1 MIEPLLELAPNVLS
15 RLAERLETGELRLPT
30 TAIAVSAAI
39 GREIPDNALET
50 LNEMH
55 NLGATSVTAASWI
68 RSLQAASARRNLPE
82 LVWSGPE
89 AKGVHT
95 RQTRQ
100 VFEGLIDHAE
110 HSVWI
115 STYAYFNGPEAF
127 KRLAQRMDA
136 APGLSVHILM
146 NLSPDMR
153 EDGTPTERV
162 SRFARQF
169 WNRDWPGQ
177 RRPSVFYDPRSLEPD
192 QNAVLHA
199 KALVCDH
206 QHILITSAN
215 LTESAF
221 DRNYELGLLVH
232 DEALARAAASQF
244 QTLVDLDLLIP
255 LPSG

>member
-1 MIEPLLELAPNVLS
+1 MTGPLLELAPNVLS
-15 RLAERLETGELRLPT
+15 RLVESLETGELRLPT

-39 GREIPDNALET
+39 GREIPNNALAT
-50 LNEMH
+50 LNHMH
-55 NLGATSVTAASWI
+55 SLGVTPVAAAAWI
-68 RSLQAASARRNLPE
+68 SSLQAASARRNLPE

-127 KRLAQRMDA
+127 KRLAQRMDT
-136 APGLSVHILM
+136 APGLSVRILM
-146 NLSPDMR
+146 NLSPDKY
-153 EDGTPTERV
+153 EDGTPAERV
-162 SRFARQF
+162 KRFARQF

-177 RRPSVFYDPRSLEPD
+177 RRPTVFYDPRSLEPG

-199 KALVCDH
+199 KALVCDD

-221 DRNYELGLLVH
+221 DRNFELGLLVH

-244 QTLVDLDLLIP
+244 QILMDREFLVA
-255 LPSG
+255 LPNG

>member
-1 MIEPLLELAPNVLS
+1 MTDALIELAPNVLT
-15 RLAERLETGELRLPT
+15 RLMESLETGELRLPA

-39 GREIPDNALET
+39 GCEIPDSALT
-50 LNEMH
+50 SLNKMH
-55 NLGATSVTAASWI
+55 GLGVAPMAVAVWI
-68 RSLQAASARRNLPE
+68 RSLQSASARRNLPE

-127 KRLAQRMDA
+127 KRLAQRMED
-136 APGLSVHILM
+136 APGLSVRILM
-146 NLSPDMR
+146 NLSPDKR
-153 EDGTPTERV
+153 EDGTPAERV
-162 SRFARQF
+162 TRFARRF
-169 WNRDWPGQ
+169 WKNDWPGQ
-177 RRPSVFYDPRSLEPD
+177 RRPNVFYDPRSLEPD
-192 QNAVLHA
+192 HNAVLHA
-199 KALVCDH
+199 KALVCDDKH
-206 QHILITSAN
+206 LLITSAN

-221 DRNYELGLLVH
+221 DRNFELGLLVH

-244 QTLVDLDLLIP
+244 QILVDRNLLTP
-255 LPSG
+255 LPNS

>member
-1 MIEPLLELAPNVLS
+1 MTGPLLELPPNVLT
-15 RLAERLETGELRLPT
+15 RLVESLQTGELRLP
-30 TAIAVSAAI
+30 ASVIAVSAAI
-39 GREIPDNALET
+39 GQEIPDSALAA
-50 LNEMH
+50 LNQMH
-55 NLGATSVTAASWI
+55 SLGVTPVAAAAWI
-68 RSLQAASARRNLPE
+68 RSLQIASARRNLPE

-136 APGLSVHILM
+136 APGLNVRILL
-146 NLSPDMR
+146 NLSPDKR
-153 EDGTPTERV
+153 KDGTPDETIK
-162 SRFARQF
+162 SFAQQF

-177 RRPSVFYDPRSLEPD
+177 RRPNVFYDPRSLEPG

-199 KALVCDH
+199 KAVVSDD

-244 QTLVDLDLLIP
+244 QTLVDLDLLKP

>member
-1 MIEPLLELAPNVLS
+1 MIGPLLELAPNLLT
-15 RLAERLETGELRLPT
+15 RLTESLETGELHLPAT
-30 TAIAVSAAI
+30 GMAVSAAI
-39 GREIPDNALET
+39 GRGIPDNALAA
-50 LNEMH
+50 LNQMH
-55 NLGATSVTAASWI
+55 SMGVTSVAAAAWI
-68 RSLQAASARRNLPE
+68 HSLQTASARRNFPE

-89 AKGVHT
+89 AKGVHA

-136 APGLSVHILM
+136 TPGLCVRILM
-146 NLSPDMR
+146 NLSPDKR
-153 EDGTPTERV
+153 EEGPADERV
-162 SRFARQF
+162 NRFARRF
-169 WNRDWPGQ
+169 WNNDWPGQ
-177 RRPSVFYDPRSLEPD
+177 RRPSVFYDRRSLEPC

-199 KALVCDH
+199 KALVCDD
-206 QHILITSAN
+206 QHILVTSAN

-221 DRNYELGLLVH
+221 DRNIELGLLVH

-244 QTLVDLDLLIP
+244 QILVDREILTP
-255 LPSG
+255 LPYA